1 MADNK
6 FSEEKQLAR
15 CEPMSK
21 LQSYIAGKWKILILW
36 YISFYKVQRFGELM
50 RRLDGITQST
60 LTKQLREL
68 EKDGF
73 IHRKIYE
80 EIPPK
85 VEYTLTELGQSFL
98 PVLKTMFE
106 WSEKYL
112 CPDYVNPYDKK

>member
-1 MADNK
+1 M
-6 FSEEKQLAR
+6 Q
-15 CEPMSK
+15 
-21 LQSYIAGKWKILILW
+21 
-36 YISFYKVQRFGELM
+36 
-50 RRLDGITQST
+50 RLDGITQST

-98 PVLKTMFE
+98 PVLETMFE
-106 WSEKYL
+106 WSEKIPLHGL
-112 CPDYVNPYDKK
+112 CKSI